1 MGIPV
6 YFKNIINDY
15 KDILIQQDLFNKQIN
30 NLFFDLNCLIH
41 PSCQGLTD
49 EQEIYNNI
57 YKNVIK
63 IIKITNP
70 KDLIYIAID
79 GVCPRSKVE
88 QQKYRRFRSAN
99 ENKIWDTNAISPGTE
114 FMNNLNIFIKNQF
127 KEYPIKIIFSDS
139 TIPGEGEHKIMNYLK
154 NQNNNDINIIHG
166 LDADLIMLSM
176 IKTNHIYLL
185 RERTEYNIEELD
197 SEYVYLNINRLKKYL
212 VKDIKKDFIYLPNQN
227 IINDYIFLCFFI
239 GNDFIHNSPCI
250 NIRYGG
256 LDNLLNIYNEL
267 QEDHAGLFY
276 LIYNNKLDLEN
287 FKKFIQKLSL
297 KENEYLNKIL
307 DIRSKQEK
315 KFKNLYLDIYNSYVN
330 KECLKKYNSYDREY
344 ERDFMNHLPIIDRRD
359 ELKIFNKLDSW
370 QRRYYMFQIYH
381 HHDYNPSYDD
391 ILKENIENICE
402 NYLES
407 FVWTSNYYFNDCT
420 SWKWF
425 YKYHFAPSIK
435 DFNYY
440 LQNINDLNI
449 IKEDKTPLT
458 SDEQLKLILPEKSFN
473 LLPKN
478 VDKYPDYYYPKS
490 FKTNYIMKRYY
501 WEGHP
506 ILPEIII

>member
-1 MGIPV
+1 MGIPA
-6 YFKNIINDY
+6 YYKSIITRNP
-15 KDILIQQDLFNKQIN
+15 DIITTKEIIFN
-30 NLFFDLNCLIH
+30 NLFLDLNCAIH
-41 PSCQGLTD
+41 PCCANKTD
-49 EQEIYNNI
+49 ENEMMISIFN
-57 YKNVIK
+57 K
-63 IIKITNP
+63 IAECIDITNV
-70 KDLIYIAID
+70 KDFVYIAID
-79 GVCPRSKVE
+79 GPAPRAKME
-88 QQKYRRFRSAN
+88 QQRHRRLKSAK
-99 ENKIWDTNAISPGTE
+99 EKKIWDTNAISPGTE
-114 FMNNLNIFIKNQF
+114 FMNNLNTSLKNKF
-127 KEYPIKIIFSDS
+127 KEYPVKIIFSDS

-154 NQNNNDINIIHG
+154 NQKNSDINIIHG

-176 IKTNHIYLL
+176 IKSNHIYLL

-197 SEYVYLNINRLKKYL
+197 SEYVYLDINRLKKYL
-212 VKDIKKDFIYLPNQN
+212 VQDIKKDFIYLPNQN

-239 GNDFIHNSPCI
+239 GNDFIHNSPSI

-287 FKKFIQKLSL
+287 FKKFIQRLSL

-315 KFKNLYLDIYNSYVN
+315 KFKNLYLDIYN
-330 KECLKKYNSYDREY
+330 KYIKNDLTNINE
-344 ERDFMNHLPIIDRRD
+344 ERLNEFNNHLPIIDRRD

-435 DFNYY
+435 YFNYY

-490 FKTNYIMKRYY
+490 FKTNFIMKRYY

-506 ILPEIII
+506 ILPKIII

>member
-15 KDILIQQDLFNKQIN
+15 KDILIQQDLFNKRIN

-41 PSCQGLTD
+41 PSCQGLTN
-49 EQEIYNNI
+49 EKEMFNNI
-57 YKNVIK
+57 YINMIK

-70 KDLIYIAID
+70 KDLIYISID

-127 KEYPIKIIFSDS
+127 KEYPVKIIFSDS
-139 TIPGEGEHKIMNYLK
+139 TIHGEGEHKIMQYLK
-154 NQNNNDINIIHG
+154 IHNNNDINIIHG

-197 SEYVYLNINRLKKYL
+197 SEYVYLDINRLKKYL
-212 VKDIKKDFIYLPNQN
+212 VQDIKKDFIYLPNQN

-287 FKKFIQKLSL
+287 FKRFIQKLSL
-297 KENEYLNKIL
+297 KENEYLDKIL
-307 DIRSKQEK
+307 YIRSKQEK
-315 KFKNLYLDIYNSYVN
+315 KFKNLYLDIYN
-330 KECLKKYNSYDREY
+330 KYIENDLTNIDEKRLNE
-344 ERDFMNHLPIIDRRD
+344 FNNHLPIIDRRD

-391 ILKENIENICE
+391 ILRENIENICE

-478 VDKYPDYYYPKS
+478 VDKMPDYYYPKS
-490 FKTNYIMKRYY
+490 FKTNFIMKRYY

>member
-1 MGIPV
+1 MGIPS
-6 YFKNIINDY
+6 YFKNIINGY
-15 KDILIQQDLFNKQIN
+15 KNILIEQNLLNKRVN

-49 EQEIYNNI
+49 EQEMYNNI
-57 YKNVIK
+57 YENMIK

-79 GVCPRSKVE
+79 GVCPRSKI
-88 QQKYRRFRSAN
+88 QQQRFRRFKTSN
-99 ENKIWDTNAISPGTE
+99 EKKIWDTNAISPGTE
-114 FMNNLNIFIKNQF
+114 FMNNLNIFLKNQF

-139 TIPGEGEHKIMNYLK
+139 TVPGEGEHKIMNYLK
-154 NQNNNDINIIHG
+154 NNNNSDINIIHG

-176 IKTNHIYLL
+176 IRNNNIYLL

-197 SEYVYLNINRLKKYL
+197 SEYIYLDINLLKKYL
-212 VKDIKKDFIYLPNQN
+212 IKDIKKDYIYLPNQN

-239 GNDFIHNSPCI
+239 GNDFIHNTPSI

-267 QEDHAGLFY
+267 QQEDAGLFY
-276 LIYNNKLDLEN
+276 LIYNNKLDLLR
-287 FKKFIQKLSL
+287 FKRFIKKLYK
-297 KENEYLNKIL
+297 KEDEYLNKIL
-307 DIRSKQEK
+307 FIRDKQQY
-315 KFKNLYLDIYNSYVN
+315 KFKTMYQDIYN
-330 KECLKKYNSYDREY
+330 KYIQNDITNIDE
-344 ERDFMNHLPIIDRRD
+344 ERLIEFNNHLPIIDRRD
-359 ELKIFNKLDSW
+359 ELKIFKSLDTNW
-370 QRRYYMFQIYH
+370 YLRYNMFNIYH

-391 ILKENIENICE
+391 ILKENIENICK

-407 FVWTSNYYFNDCT
+407 FVWTTNYYFDECL

-425 YKYHFAPSIK
+425 YRYHFAPTLK
-435 DFNYY
+435 DFNNY
-440 LQNINDLNI
+440 LQNIIDLNF
-449 IKEDKTPLT
+449 IKEDKEPLK
-458 SDEQLKLILPEKSFN
+458 SSEQLKLILPEKSFN

-478 VDKYPDYYYPKS
+478 VEKYPDYYYPKS
-490 FKTNYIMKRYY
+490 FKTNFIMKRYF

>member
-15 KDILIQQDLFNKQIN
+15 KDILIQQDLFNKRIN

-49 EQEIYNNI
+49 EQEMYNNI
-57 YKNVIK
+57 YKNMIK

-127 KEYPIKIIFSDS
+127 KEYPVKIIFSDS
-139 TIPGEGEHKIMNYLK
+139 TIPGEGEHKIMHYLK
-154 NQNNNDINIIHG
+154 NQKNSDINIIHG

-197 SEYVYLNINRLKKYL
+197 SEYVYLDINRLKKYL
-212 VKDIKKDFIYLPNQN
+212 VQDIKKDYIYLPNQN

-239 GNDFIHNSPCI
+239 GNDFIHNSPPI

-297 KENEYLNKIL
+297 KENEYLEKIL
-307 DIRSKQEK
+307 NIRSKQEK
-315 KFKNLYLDIYNSYVN
+315 KFKNLYLDIYN
-330 KECLKKYNSYDREY
+330 KYIENDLTNINE
-344 ERDFMNHLPIIDRRD
+344 ERLNEFNNHLPIIDRRD

-391 ILKENIENICE
+391 ILRENIENICE

-407 FVWTSNYYFNDCT
+407 FVWTSNYYFNDCI

-440 LQNINDLNI
+440 LQNINDLDI

-478 VDKYPDYYYPKS
+478 VEKYPDYYYPKS
-490 FKTNYIMKRYY
+490 FKTNFIMKRYF

-506 ILPEIII
+506 ILPEII

>member
-1 MGIPV
+1 MGIPS

-15 KDILIQQDLFNKQIN
+15 KDILIQQDLFNKRIN

-49 EQEIYNNI
+49 EKEMYNNI
-57 YKNVIK
+57 YKNMIK

-127 KEYPIKIIFSDS
+127 KKYPVKIIFSDS

-154 NQNNNDINIIHG
+154 NKKNNDINIIHG

-185 RERTEYNIEELD
+185 RERTEYNIEELN
-197 SEYVYLNINRLKKYL
+197 SEYVYLDINRLKKYL
-212 VKDIKKDFIYLPNQN
+212 IQDIKKDYIYLPNQN

-315 KFKNLYLDIYNSYVN
+315 KFKNLYVDIYN
-330 KECLKKYNSYDREY
+330 KYIQNDLTNINE
-344 ERDFMNHLPIIDRRD
+344 ERLNEFNNHLPIIDRRV

-391 ILKENIENICE
+391 ILKINIENICE

-407 FVWTSNYYFNDCT
+407 FVWTSNYYFNDCL

-435 DFNYY
+435 DLNNY
-440 LQNINDLNI
+440 LQNIIYLNI
-449 IKEDKTPLT
+449 IKEDKNPLT

-478 VDKYPDYYYPKS
+478 IKPMPDYYYPKS
-490 FKTNYIMKRYY
+490 FKTNFIMKRYF